1 MARKKVMVVD
11 DEKGL
16 IDLVEGL
23 LKDKN
28 YDVIVATNGNDCLE
42 KLETSKPDLILMD
55 MMMPG
60 MSGIE
65 VCEHIRANPKT
76 KNLKIAFLTVAKYS
90 VVGKENIERLKIINF
105 ITKPFD
111 NEDLLKRIKKI
122 VG

>member
-1 MARKKVMVVD
+1 MGRKTIMVVD

-23 LKDKN
+23 LKDQD
-28 YDVIVATNGNDCLE
+28 YDVIVATNGDDCLE
-42 KLETSKPDLILMD
+42 KLKTAKPDLILMD

-65 VCEHIRANPKT
+65 VCEHIRSNPKT
-76 KNLKIAFLTVAKYS
+76 RNIKIAFLTVAKYS

-111 NEDLLKRIKKI
+111 NTDLLRRIKKI